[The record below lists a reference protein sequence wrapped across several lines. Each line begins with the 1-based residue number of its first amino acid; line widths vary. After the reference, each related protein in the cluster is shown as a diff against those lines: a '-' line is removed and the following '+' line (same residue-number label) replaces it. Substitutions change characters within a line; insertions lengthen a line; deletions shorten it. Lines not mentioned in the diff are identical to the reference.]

1 VALSARRVGT
11 ENRLHFRSALLLRCR
26 ACAEAEVEAVTTK
39 LLAPPDAN
47 GGVTVALVHAGRLL
61 MVGATKLRAPKQ
73 PVGPTTPP
81 LVLVKPVMPVTA
93 QRSEPIT
100 LPRVAIDPLGRATV
114 TVQPGL
120 PTTARV

>member
-1 VALSARRVGT
+1 VLV
-11 ENRLHFRSALLLRCR
+11 
-26 ACAEAEVEAVTTK
+26 VAVTAK
-39 LLAPPDAN
+39 LLAPPNA
-47 GGVTVALVHAGRLL
+47 VPKTVSTSALVHAGRLL
-61 MVGATKLRAPKQ
+61 MVGATKLRLPKQ

-100 LPRVAIDPLGRATV
+100 LPRVAIDPLGRTTV
-114 TVQPGL
+114 TVQPGF

>member
-1 VALSARRVGT
+1 M
-11 ENRLHFRSALLLRCR
+11 LLRCR
-26 ACAEAEVEAVTTK
+26 ACAETEVEAVTTK

-61 MVGATKLRAPKQ
+61 MVAATKLRLPKQ
-73 PVGPTTPP
+73 AVGLTTPP

-100 LPRVAIDPLGRATV
+100 LPRVAIDALGRATV